1 MSDVEKNPNPPHDDL
16 AVPLRP
22 LPGSDRGPAPKLAG
36 AAVALAGDEP
46 VEATLILRRRADVPP
61 GAFDAALAR
70 AELSAQYG
78 ASDEDVALVTAT
90 LRGLGV
96 QITATDPASRRIRIS
111 GTAALLSTLFGT
123 RLEQV
128 TSVGPD
134 NRPVR
139 HRHRTGGLSVPAALD
154 GVVTAVLGL
163 DDRPQSRAQ
172 YFVAPAAAATTSYT
186 PLELGTIYN
195 FPAGTDGSGQTIAII
210 ELGGGFGQADLD
222 AYFGGL
228 GITGPSVTA
237 VGVDGAANVPGQ
249 DPQGADGEVLLD
261 IEVAGALAPKANLMV
276 YFAPNTDAGFVDAVS
291 QAAHASPTPAAISI
305 SWGQSE
311 DDWTAQARNAFDQAL
326 VDAALLGVSVTVA
339 AGDNGSTDRGADGK
353 DHADFP
359 ATSPHALA
367 CGGTRLV
374 ANAATGAVASETVW
388 NDSPNSSATGGGVSD
403 TFALPPWQQHII
415 VRAGHKP
422 QAAPHGRGVP
432 DVAAVADPQ
441 TGYRVRVDGADMVFG
456 GTSAVAPLW
465 AALLA
470 RCAQATGHG
479 LGLVQP
485 VIYNNTIPGR
495 APAGFRD
502 ITKGSNGTYHATAGW
517 DACTGLGV
525 PDGTALLG
533 VLSAAQGG
541 GPH

>member
-1 MSDVEKNPNPPHDDL
+1 MSDFANNPNPLHVDPP
-16 AVPLRP
+16 PLRV
-22 LPGSDRGPAPKLAG
+22 LPGSDKGPAPKMAT
-36 AAVALAGDEP
+36 AAVDLSGEEP
-46 VEATLILRRRADVPP
+46 VHATLVLRRRADVPS
-61 GAFDAALAR
+61 GAFDASLDR
-70 AELSAQYG
+70 AALSARYG
-78 ASDEDVALVTAT
+78 ASDDDIALVTST
-90 LRGLGV
+90 LEGLGV
-96 QITATDPASRRIRIS
+96 QITATDPASRRLRIS
-111 GTAALLSTLFGT
+111 GTVALLSALFGT
-123 RLEQV
+123 RLQQV
-128 TSVGPD
+128 TSMGPN
-134 NRPVR
+134 NRTVT
-139 HRHRTGGLSVPAALD
+139 HRHRTGSLSVPAALD

-163 DDRPQSRAQ
+163 DDRPQSRPQ

-186 PLELGTIYN
+186 PLDLGTIYH
-195 FPAGTDGSGQTIAII
+195 FPPGTDGGGQTIAIV

-222 AYFGGL
+222 AYFSGL
-228 GITGPSVTA
+228 GITGPNVTA
-237 VGVDGAANVPGQ
+237 VGVDGATNVPGQ
-249 DPQGADGEVLLD
+249 DAQGADGEVLLD
-261 IEVAGALAPKANLMV
+261 IEVAGALAAKAALLI

-291 QAAHASPTPAAISI
+291 EAAHASPTPAAISI

-311 DDWTAQARNAFDQAL
+311 DDWTAQASTAFDQAL

-339 AGDNGSTDRGADGK
+339 AGDNGSTDRGTDGK

-367 CGGTRLV
+367 CGGTRLM
-374 ANAATGAVASETVW
+374 ANTSTGAVSSENVW
-388 NDSPNSSATGGGVSD
+388 NDSPTSSATGGGVSD
-403 TFALPPWQQHII
+403 TFALPPWQQHIT
-415 VRAGHKP
+415 VKAGRKP
-422 QAAPHGRGVP
+422 KATPHGRGIP

-485 VIYNNTIPGR
+485 LLYNNTLPGHT
-495 APAGFRD
+495 PAGFRD
-502 ITKGSNGTYHATAGW
+502 ITKGSNGTYHATTGW

-525 PDGTALLG
+525 PNGTELLG
-533 VLSAAQGG
+533 VFSAAHGS